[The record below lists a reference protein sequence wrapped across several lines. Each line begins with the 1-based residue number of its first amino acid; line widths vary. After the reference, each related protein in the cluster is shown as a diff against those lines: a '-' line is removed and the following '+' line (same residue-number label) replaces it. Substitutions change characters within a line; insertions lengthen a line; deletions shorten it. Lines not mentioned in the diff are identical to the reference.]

1 MKQKHLSRRRNTK
14 PLLEMKHLFTIICA
28 LAVNAALA
36 QYPEGDMI
44 NFYGKITSINLND
57 SAEKALDGITVEF
70 WADNQLL
77 GSVVSANKGK
87 YTLNLPFKRKYT
99 VKYGSGKYVTKIIEV
114 DISKF
119 YDEADKRMLKM
130 NVDMALFR
138 NDNYIGLDFMTQLPV
153 AKAEYNPRKKTLVW
167 DEKYHS
173 KMKERILSV
182 LNAYG
187 Y

>member
-1 MKQKHLSRRRNTK
+1 MRLII
-14 PLLEMKHLFTIICA
+14 TIILTFA
-28 LAVNAALA
+28 IKIAFA
-36 QYPEGDMI
+36 QYPEGEMI

-77 GSVVSANKGK
+77 GSVVTAGKGK
-87 YTLNLPFKRKYT
+87 YTLNLPFKTTYQ
-99 VKYGSGKYVTKIIEV
+99 VKYGGGKYVQKIIEV

-119 YDEADKRMLKM
+119 YDEADKKMLKM

-138 NDNYIGLDFMTQLPV
+138 NNNYIGLDFMSQLPV

-167 DEKYHS
+167 DDKYHS